1 MSTITIPL
9 PDDRLDELKQRAAE
23 LKVSPEELVRAS
35 VQELLTRPDQAFE
48 RAAEYILKKNQELYR
63 RLA

>member
-1 MSTITIPL
+1 MSSITIPI
-9 PDDRLDELKQRAAE
+9 PDDRMDQLKQRAAE

-35 VQELLTRPDQAFE
+35 VEELLTRPDDAFE
-48 RAAEYILKKNQELYR
+48 RAAEYILRKNQELYG